1 MAQTPPSTPPA
12 ASTPPPASSKTYTN
26 PPEKKIEKVTI
37 RSYSDIIFFYPTF
50 FVSIVFII
58 LTLPIFASN
67 DNYVIV
73 ISWIWLIIFIYNI
86 FIVAFDFPSGKLF
99 ALVAILIA
107 VVMLLVVLAFF
118 VPGLNV
124 LQLVFFF
131 LQLPI
136 KLYWDFYAVIAVVLG
151 VVFLIMIVNSYISY
165 VEIKSNQVYIKKGI
179 LGEKI
184 NQPTRGMQVYKEIDD
199 IFEYAVLKSGD
210 ITLTFAPGSRFVTL
224 SLPNVININQKIED
238 INNIISRTEV
248 DIH

>member
-12 ASTPPPASSKTYTN
+12 ASTPPPASSSTTIK
-26 PPEKKIEKVTI
+26 PADKKIEKVTI
-37 RSYSDIIFFYPTF
+37 RSYSDVIFFYPTF
-50 FVSIVFII
+50 FVSLVFIF
-58 LTLPIFASN
+58 LTLPMFAGN

-73 ISWIWLIIFIYNI
+73 ISWIWMLVFIYNI

-107 VVMLLVVLAFF
+107 LVMLLVVLAFL
-118 VPGLNV
+118 VPGFDI

-136 KLYWDFYAVIAVVLG
+136 KLYWEFYSVITVIFG
-151 VVFLIMIVNSYISY
+151 FVFLILIVNSYISY